1 MDSLILGGAALVLIL
16 MARKRA
22 AAATSTGEKADP
34 NFDLAVR
41 TAQDAGI
48 DPAILLGIIKV
59 ESAWNPNAT
68 NLVGSDAARGG
79 AFGLVQMTLR
89 TARGFDPD
97 VTGEQLLDPVTNL
110 RFAGLLL
117 AEIRQR
123 FGADW
128 RDVAAAWNSGKAFD
142 YAPEVTRY
150 KYVPKVLAAANAY
163 ATDLSLDLGEGAEP
177 EV

>member
-1 MDSLILGGAALVLIL
+1 MDSLVIGGAALVLIL

-22 AAATSTGEKADP
+22 SAAPGGDP
-34 NFDLAVR
+34 NFALAVR
-41 TAQDAGI
+41 TAQDVGI
-48 DPAILLGIIKV
+48 DPAILLGIIKI
-59 ESAWNPNAT
+59 ESNWNPNAT
-68 NLVGSDAARGG
+68 NLVGTDASRGG
-79 AFGLVQMTLR
+79 AYGLVQMTLR

-97 VTGEQLLDPVTNL
+97 VTGEQLLDPATNL

-163 ATDLSLDLGEGAEP
+163 ATDLTLDLGEGREAEG
-177 EV
+177 